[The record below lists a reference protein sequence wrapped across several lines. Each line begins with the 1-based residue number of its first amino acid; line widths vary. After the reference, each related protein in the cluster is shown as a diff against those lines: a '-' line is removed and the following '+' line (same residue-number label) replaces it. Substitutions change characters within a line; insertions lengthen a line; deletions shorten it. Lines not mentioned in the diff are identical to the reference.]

1 MKNMGPLYVFIT
13 PVFTFAVGLFMLIAG
28 AIATIILKKKNAQN
42 VRVKDGVNY
51 VGDNIGSMI
60 GGGFLIIF
68 DFVFSMYTFMRLL
81 THSIP
86 ESIDSVQRT
95 ILIVEIALY
104 TALIIGAI
112 IPIIVIKNKQ
122 KRHKVPVKVK
132 LDHYEANQIVTQTNK
147 APVEVI
153 NAGQTLAV
161 FILQNDEFN
170 HEFKLNVDPLKF
182 QEGEIYDAFL
192 EHENTYDSI
201 YIKGN
206 HWGLTATYCLEVVA
220 LLFIMVILTFVKN
233 F

>member
-1 MKNMGPLYVFIT
+1 MGPLYVFIT

-104 TALIIGAI
+104 TALII
-112 IPIIVIKNKQ
+112 NKFFTHLYN
-122 KRHKVPVKVK
+122 KILNSYK
-132 LDHYEANQIVTQTNK
+132 LKISNNI
-147 APVEVI
+147 
-153 NAGQTLAV
+153 
-161 FILQNDEFN
+161 
-170 HEFKLNVDPLKF
+170 
-182 QEGEIYDAFL
+182 
-192 EHENTYDSI
+192 
-201 YIKGN
+201 
-206 HWGLTATYCLEVVA
+206 
-220 LLFIMVILTFVKN
+220 
-233 F
+233 

>member
-1 MKNMGPLYVFIT
+1 MKFSTQPI
-13 PVFTFAVGLFMLIAG
+13 PV
-28 AIATIILKKKNAQN
+28 
-42 VRVKDGVNY
+42 
-51 VGDNIGSMI
+51 
-60 GGGFLIIF
+60 
-68 DFVFSMYTFMRLL
+68 
-81 THSIP
+81 
-86 ESIDSVQRT
+86 SIDTVQRT
-95 ILIVEIALY
+95 MLIVEIALY

-112 IPIIVIKNKQ
+112 IPIIAIKNKQ

-132 LDHYEANQIVTQTNK
+132 LDHYEANQITEQTNK

-170 HEFKLNVDPLKF
+170 HEFKLNVDPHKF

-206 HWGLTATYCLEVVA
+206 HWGLIATYSLEVVA
-220 LLFIMVILTFVKN
+220 LIFILLIFTIIKGF
-233 F
+233 

>member
-1 MKNMGPLYVFIT
+1 MGAFYILIT
-13 PVFTFAVGLFMLIAG
+13 PVFAFAVGLFMLIAG
-28 AIATIILKKKNAQN
+28 AIATLILKKKNAQY
-42 VRVKDGVNY
+42 VRIKNGVNY
-51 VGDNIGSMI
+51 VGGNIASI
-60 GGGFLIIF
+60 FGGIFLIFF
-68 DFVFSMYTFMRLL
+68 DFTFLFFAFMRLRA
-81 THSIP
+81 HPIP
-86 ESIDSVQRT
+86 EPLDSVRRT

-112 IPIIVIKNKQ
+112 IPIILIKNKQ

-132 LDHYEANQIVTQTNK
+132 LDHYEANQIVEQTNK

-153 NAGQTLAV
+153 NAGHTRAV

-170 HEFKLNVDPLKF
+170 HEFKLNVDPHKF

-206 HWGLTATYCLEVVA
+206 HWGLIATYCLEVVA
-220 LLFIMVILTFVKN
+220 LVFILLIFTIVKG

>member
-1 MKNMGPLYVFIT
+1 MGPLYAFIT

-42 VRVKDGVNY
+42 VRTKDGVNY
-51 VGDNIGSMI
+51 VGGNIGSMI
-60 GGGFLIIF
+60 GGGFLILFDSILLIF
-68 DFVFSMYTFMRLL
+68 TFMKFS
-81 THSIP
+81 TQPIP
-86 ESIDSVQRT
+86 ESIDPVQRT

-112 IPIIVIKNKQ
+112 IPIIAIKNKQ

-132 LDHYEANQIVTQTNK
+132 LDHYEANQITEQTNK

-170 HEFKLNVDPLKF
+170 HEFKLNVDPHKF

-206 HWGLTATYCLEVVA
+206 HWGLIATYSLEVVA
-220 LLFIMVILTFVKN
+220 LIFILLIFTIIKGF
-233 F
+233 